1 MTNSTLPSIP
11 HPLAWEGEPRGAHID
26 ADHMLQI
33 TAGAKTDFF
42 IDPAGTVEQHNA
54 PRLMFAPDQQFTLSA
69 RVGVQFVST
78 YDAGVLFIYANPTCW
93 AKLCFEFSPQQQPMI
108 VSVVTNGRSDDC
120 NSAVVS
126 VPQPYLRVTK
136 LGAAF
141 AFHYSTDRSYW
152 QLVRYFAL
160 DQPHDIRAGFLAQ
173 APTGD
178 ACTAT
183 FSDVAYTAQAV
194 QDIRSGV

>member
-1 MTNSTLPSIP
+1 
-11 HPLAWEGEPRGAHID
+11 
-26 ADHMLQI
+26 
-33 TAGAKTDFF
+33 
-42 IDPAGTVEQHNA
+42 
-54 PRLMFAPDQQFTLSA
+54 
-69 RVGVQFVST
+69 
-78 YDAGVLFIYANPTCW
+78 
-93 AKLCFEFSPQQQPMI
+93 
-108 VSVVTNGRSDDC
+108 
-120 NSAVVS
+120 
-126 VPQPYLRVTK
+126 K